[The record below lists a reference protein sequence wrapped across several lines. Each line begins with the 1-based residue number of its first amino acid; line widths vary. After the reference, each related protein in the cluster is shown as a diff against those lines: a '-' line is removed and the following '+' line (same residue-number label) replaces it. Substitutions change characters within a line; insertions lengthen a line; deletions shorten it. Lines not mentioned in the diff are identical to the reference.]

1 MQWHI
6 ITLLHDVET
15 EAQRKEMTS
24 LSVPGLNPG
33 DLVLDVELLPPCPE
47 SNLKPQTG
55 NPVATGHR
63 AEGDNAG
70 MVCTPHPSAHVH
82 TAVPE
87 RQRVQA
93 FTDSHTFPIVINYA
107 RPGNWLSRCKL

>member
-24 LSVPGLNPG
+24 LSIPGLNPG

-70 MVCTPHPSAHVH
+70 SGVH
-82 TAVPE
+82 TAPFSSCAHSCARE
-87 RQRVQA
+87 A
-93 FTDSHTFPIVINYA
+93 EGSGFHSFPHFPY
-107 RPGNWLSRCKL
+107 CHKLR